1 MRGTLRAVGLFLL
14 MAAVLGCAKDKYGM
28 NAKFREEVVLPPT
41 GQARY
46 DQPDT
51 ADYRKPPPEKQDKT
65 LMNRPGGGPG
75 PGGLGGF

>member
-1 MRGTLRAVGLFLL
+1 MRGTLRAVGLSVLVTAL
-14 MAAVLGCAKDKYGM
+14 LGCAKDRYGM
-28 NAKFREEVVLPPT
+28 SKKFPEELVLPPK

-46 DQPDT
+46 DKPDT

-65 LMNRPGGGPG
+65 MLGRPGGVT

>member
-1 MRGTLRAVGLFLL
+1 MRGTLRAVGLLVL
-14 MAAVLGCAKDKYGM
+14 VGAVLGCAKDKYGL
-28 NAKFREEVVLPPT
+28 NPKFREEAILPPA

-51 ADYRKPPPEKQDKT
+51 ADYRKPPPEKQDKA
-65 LMNRPGGGPG
+65 LLNRPGGVG